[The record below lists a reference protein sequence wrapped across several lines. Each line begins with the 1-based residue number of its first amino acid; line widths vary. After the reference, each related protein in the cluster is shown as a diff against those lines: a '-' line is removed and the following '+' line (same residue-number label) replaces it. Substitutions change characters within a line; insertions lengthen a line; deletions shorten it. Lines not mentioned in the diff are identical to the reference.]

1 MFKYIDF
8 LLELNLVVK
17 SEDSQIKVTVD
28 QLQTFGI
35 LPNIEK
41 IED

>member
-17 SEDSQIKVTVD
+17 SEDSQIKVTVN
-28 QLQTFGI
+28 QLQSFGI

-41 IED
+41 IEG

>member
-17 SEDSQIKVTVD
+17 SEDSQIKVTVN
-28 QLQTFGI
+28 QLQSFGI

>member
-17 SEDSQIKVTVD
+17 SEDSQIKVTVG

-35 LPNIEK
+35 LQNIEK

>member
-17 SEDSQIKVTVD
+17 SEESQIKVTVQ
-28 QLQTFGI
+28 QLESYGI
-35 LPNIEK
+35 VPNVDK
-41 IED
+41 IEH

>member
-41 IED
+41 IEG